1 MVNKEKILDLIR
13 ANEQSEFLSYFPEY
27 QNDFKDIEDKF
38 LDYKSDLNK
47 IVNIVKDMNLTNK
60 EFALF
65 CIKEFK
71 EDSDFGFKVFQ
82 GKIKTVQEYID
93 NLTNKKIIERLYKNE
108 N

>member
-1 MVNKEKILDLIR
+1 
-13 ANEQSEFLSYFPEY
+13 
-27 QNDFKDIEDKF
+27 
-38 LDYKSDLNK
+38 
-47 IVNIVKDMNLTNK
+47 MNVTNK